1 MLRRFLAG
9 IALSLATPVA
19 QAVDPNDL
27 LKYLPSPV
35 NTVCVVNVGQILS
48 SPRAVKGK
56 WDRIDQTEY
65 LAGAVPVHPNVER
78 IVVGTEYSPAQQGR
92 SGSVAVL
99 STKKPVDLAKLAAG
113 FGTELTTAGGEPAVL
128 TRSGTAFL
136 KLDDKL
142 LGAVTTEHRPDVGRF
157 GAYAKTAKQSLQSQ
171 YLNAAIYNDGLKSH
185 ILIVVDVADMIGPKD
200 AERAVALTDLAKQ
213 DKGSANAVQAFVAGL
228 KGVRFAATVTDSG
241 INVVIR
247 MDSAVD
253 LQVSPEWMKAFVI
266 DILNRNG
273 AGLEDLPAAVAKA
286 GEKNVTLSFR
296 MTDPEL
302 AFVMALVLP
311 PAAARAGQAAIP
323 VAPPNVT
330 VEATRKYFK
339 TVNQVVDDLK
349 KKNKKAKAYQET
361 ALWHDAAATK
371 IDTTSVLGVDPIAV
385 TYGRGTA
392 ANLRSIADSLRGV
405 PVQAAELESK
415 AYYYVQQ
422 GPSVRFAPF
431 RGLYFDMWARPVS
444 ESTNLPEI
452 RSKQAEVI
460 RQDEENRTKIW
471 NKIDNERPAVKT
483 RLSEKFKGKF

>member
-1 MLRRFLAG
+1 
-9 IALSLATPVA
+9 
-19 QAVDPNDL
+19 
-27 LKYLPSPV
+27 
-35 NTVCVVNVGQILS
+35 
-48 SPRAVKGK
+48 
-56 WDRIDQTEY
+56 
-65 LAGAVPVHPNVER
+65 
-78 IVVGTEYSPAQQGR
+78 
-92 SGSVAVL
+92 
-99 STKKPVDLAKLAAG
+99 
-113 FGTELTTAGGEPAVL
+113 
-128 TRSGTAFL
+128 
-136 KLDDKL
+136 
-142 LGAVTTEHRPDVGRF
+142 
-157 GAYAKTAKQSLQSQ
+157 
-171 YLNAAIYNDGLKSH
+171 
-185 ILIVVDVADMIGPKD
+185 
-200 AERAVALTDLAKQ
+200 
-213 DKGSANAVQAFVAGL
+213 
-228 KGVRFAATVTDSG
+228 
-241 INVVIR
+241 
-247 MDSAVD
+247 
-253 LQVSPEWMKAFVI
+253 
-266 DILNRNG
+266 
-273 AGLEDLPAAVAKA
+273 
-286 GEKNVTLSFR
+286 
-296 MTDPEL
+296 
-302 AFVMALVLP
+302 
-311 PAAARAGQAAIP
+311 
-323 VAPPNVT
+323 